1 MCSVFFLYLLFFKLY
16 RSGNNKSLFSATT
29 FTLVTGIFCFCC
41 CYVFFCIRQHDVN
54 ILRTEKLEKRRDVC
68 VLRFFSFLSSSFS
81 QTQKELL
88 RVNQHQTI
96 KSDFS
101 IFSFVFCVGY
111 VFCFICIRQHDVN
124 ILMQKF

>member
-54 ILRTEKLEKRRDVC
+54 ILRTEKLEKRRYVC
-68 VLRFFSFLSSSFS
+68 VLRFFLLLHLLRFHHNQQVENLVIFFAKTNFIIILSSKNKVNFP
-81 QTQKELL
+81 KVEDEDHLL
-88 RVNQHQTI
+88 
-96 KSDFS
+96 
-101 IFSFVFCVGY
+101 
-111 VFCFICIRQHDVN
+111 
-124 ILMQKF
+124 